1 LYEFFSEE
9 GYGDI
14 NLRDEYNDFSKFM
27 TLCDSDPSVAAEQLL
42 KAALSRTAG
51 SNLVARYGKEVRRL
65 RVDLRHERERRI
77 LAIRHDLESDFL
89 EQPASIAVA
98 GQISTLIEALVPDES
113 TVAALEH
120 LSLDRPN
127 VAPTLAVNINQQFI
141 LKPVQGSIV
150 QNVQGTI
157 HLGPNAKELL
167 SLIGRYGGDLAPALK
182 SAVHELEDLDA
193 PLADRRRAKRQLM
206 AFLHRVGDG
215 VQDVAKDLLVKYV
228 ETKTGI

>member
-1 LYEFFSEE
+1 
-9 GYGDI
+9 
-14 NLRDEYNDFSKFM
+14 
-27 TLCDSDPSVAAEQLL
+27 VAAEQLL